1 MNAHPSTLY
10 ALPDSPR
17 DFSLLI
23 DGSLIPVSDREP
35 IDRTSPAHRRLVSR
49 YPRATTADTDR
60 AVEAAKTAFQKT
72 DWATMP
78 GAARARFI
86 LEVAELIREHKA
98 ELAQI
103 EALEGGKP
111 VSAIEG
117 EIDVSVDLWE
127 YAATLARHA
136 YGDTYD
142 TLGKDTMGLVL
153 RQPIGVVAMI
163 TPWNFPLLILSQ
175 KLPFALALGCT
186 AVVKPSELTSG
197 TALLL
202 GELLQKAGLPAGVVN
217 ILAGAGSTIG
227 MQLCSHPDV
236 AMVSFTGSTEVGK
249 TISKAAADTL
259 KRVSLELGGKA
270 AHIVFADADL
280 EAAADKVAFGI
291 LHNAGQC
298 CVSGTRL
305 LVQRSVA
312 EQFSQAVAA
321 QIKSVRVGDPL
332 DPAVKV
338 GPVISKQQYETI
350 GSYIAIGKEE
360 NATLMLGGTQS
371 LHYGGVDG
379 YFVEPTIFADVSPDM
394 RIAQE
399 EIFGPVLSIIP
410 FDTVDEA
417 LDIANSTIYGLASG
431 VWTSNLDTAFRCAR
445 GLRSGTVEVN
455 TYIAGAPELPLVG
468 HRQSGVG
475 HEKGRF
481 AIEEFTELKT
491 VQLQFGP
498 LTDRWVSKANSI

>member
-1 MNAHPSTLY
+1 MLSDPATSFAIPEK
-10 ALPDSPR
+10 PR
-17 DFSLLI
+17 DFNLLI
-23 DGSLIPVSDREP
+23 NGELIPVANRQP
-35 IDRTSPAHRRLVSR
+35 IERQSPAHRKPVSR
-49 YPRATTADTDR
+49 YPRATDQDVAN
-60 AVEAAKTAFQKT
+60 AIEAAKTAFEKS

-78 GAARARFI
+78 GAHRARLI
-86 LEVAELIREHKA
+86 LKVADLIRANKA
-98 ELAQI
+98 ELARI

-111 VSAIEG
+111 VSAVEG
-117 EIDVSVDLWE
+117 EIDVSIELWE
-127 YAATLARHA
+127 YAATLARHS

-153 RQPIGVVAMI
+153 RQPIGVVGMI

-175 KLPFALALGCT
+175 KLPFALAVGCT

-197 TALLL
+197 TALML
-202 GELLQKAGLPAGVVN
+202 GELLLQAGVPKGVVN
-217 ILAGAGSTIG
+217 ILAGAGATAG
-227 MQLCSHPDV
+227 MQLCKHPDV
-236 AMVSFTGSTEVGK
+236 AMISFTGSTEVGK
-249 TISKAAADTL
+249 TISKVAADTL

-312 EQFSQAVAA
+312 DKFSEAVAA
-321 QIKSVRVGDPL
+321 QIKSVPVGDPL
-332 DPAVKV
+332 DPSVKV
-338 GPVISKQQYETI
+338 GPVISRQQYETI
-350 GSYIAIGKEE
+350 GSYIAVGKEE
-360 NATLMLGGTQS
+360 NAKLVLGGSQAEERN
-371 LHYGGVDG
+371 GVAG
-379 YFVEPTIFADVSPDM
+379 YFVEPTIFTDVKPEM

-399 EIFGPVLSIIP
+399 EIFGPVLAIIP
-410 FDTVDEA
+410 FDTVEEA
-417 LDIANSTIYGLASG
+417 IEIANGTIYGLASG
-431 VWTSNLDTAFRCAR
+431 VWTSNLDTAFTCAR
-445 GLRSGTVEVN
+445 GLKSGTVEVN

-481 AIEEFTELKT
+481 AVEEFTELKT
-491 VQLQFGP
+491 VQLQFGS
-498 LTDRWVSKANSI
+498 LADRWVPGRR

>member
-1 MNAHPSTLY
+1 MNMHTQTY
-10 ALPDSPR
+10 DLPDEPR

-23 DGSLIPVSDREP
+23 DGELVAAGDRQMIE
-35 IDRTSPAHRRLVSR
+35 RRSPAHRRLVSR
-49 YPRATTADTDR
+49 YPGATEADTDR
-60 AVEAAKTAFQKT
+60 AIAAAKTAFET
-72 DWATMP
+72 SDWATMP
-78 GAARARFI
+78 GAQRARLI
-86 LEVAELIREHKA
+86 LKVADLIRDNRA
-98 ELAQI
+98 ELARI

-117 EIDVSVDLWE
+117 EIDVSVELWE
-127 YAATLARHA
+127 YAATLARHS

-142 TLGKDTMGLVL
+142 TLGKDTTGLVL
-153 RQPIGVVAMI
+153 RQPIGIVGMI

-175 KLPFALALGCT
+175 KLPFALALGCV

-197 TALLL
+197 TALRL
-202 GELLQKAGLPAGVVN
+202 GELLLEAGIPRGVVN
-217 ILAGAGSTIG
+217 ILAGDGPTVGARI
-227 MQLCSHPDV
+227 CAHPDI
-236 AMVSFTGSTEVGK
+236 AMVSFTGSTAVGK
-249 TISKAAADTL
+249 TISRAASDTL

-280 EAAADKVAFGI
+280 DAAADKVAFGL

-298 CVSGTRL
+298 CVSGSRL
-305 LVQRSVA
+305 LVQRSVSEA
-312 EQFSQAVAA
+312 FCEKVAA
-321 QIKSVRVGDPL
+321 LIRSVPVGDPL
-332 DPAVKV
+332 DPKVKV
-338 GPVISKQQYETI
+338 GPVISREQFEKI

-360 NATLMLGGTQS
+360 QARLILGGTRAEES
-371 LHYGGVDG
+371 SGVAG
-379 YFVEPTIFADVSPDM
+379 YFVEPTIFADVTPQM

-410 FDTVDEA
+410 FDTVEEA
-417 LDIANSTIYGLASG
+417 ISIANSTVYGLASG
-431 VWTSNLDTAFRCAR
+431 VWTSDLDTAFECAR

-481 AIEEFTELKT
+481 AVEEFTELKT
-491 VQLQFGP
+491 VQLRFGP
-498 LTDRWVSKANSI
+498 LRDRWVPAAGR